1 MEIEGRVEDNIYNVI
16 FGDSSMKNKKELP
29 CLDCKHA
36 DITCGEVMCTLEG
49 KAVHLIK
56 VCPETGEGL

>member
-1 MEIEGRVEDNIYNVI
+1 LIRRDRQIFIMLFLVIIY
-16 FGDSSMKNKKELP
+16 MKNKKELP

-36 DITCGEVMCTLEG
+36 DITCGEVMCTIEG

-56 VCPETGEGL
+56 ICPETGEEL